1 MILQEI
7 LLMSIACIC
16 RNQNV
21 NALIDNKSIFEQPV
35 KNKQESYEKL
45 FEMLRNNYHTTGN
58 WLDYLYQQNYYKLVD
73 KDLSR
78 QTNITIP
85 QKINSTG
92 SLEQVNVAAMFCI
105 VILYKTAKEY
115 SKLFFRFIN
124 CNRRI

>member
-45 FEMLRNNYHTTGN
+45 FEMLRNNDHTRGN
-58 WLDYLYQQNYYKLVD
+58 
-73 KDLSR
+73 
-78 QTNITIP
+78 
-85 QKINSTG
+85 
-92 SLEQVNVAAMFCI
+92 
-105 VILYKTAKEY
+105 
-115 SKLFFRFIN
+115 
-124 CNRRI
+124 

>member
-7 LLMSIACIC
+7 LLMTIACIC

-21 NALIDNKSIFEQPV
+21 NALIDNKTIFEQPV

-45 FEMLRNNYHTTGN
+45 FEMLRNNDHTTGN

>member
-45 FEMLRNNYHTTGN
+45 FEMLRNNDHTTGN
-58 WLDYLYQQNYYKLVD
+58 
-73 KDLSR
+73 
-78 QTNITIP
+78 
-85 QKINSTG
+85 
-92 SLEQVNVAAMFCI
+92 
-105 VILYKTAKEY
+105 
-115 SKLFFRFIN
+115 
-124 CNRRI
+124 